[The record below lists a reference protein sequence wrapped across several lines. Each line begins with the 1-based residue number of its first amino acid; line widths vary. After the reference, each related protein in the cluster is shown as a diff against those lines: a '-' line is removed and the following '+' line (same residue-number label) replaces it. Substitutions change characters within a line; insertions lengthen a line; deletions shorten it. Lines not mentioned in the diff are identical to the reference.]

1 MDKNFN
7 FFRSV
12 QHSHPEFIFVAKVYF
27 CVDRELIK
35 IQTFGPR
42 SDIIVVVIVII
53 LVNDS

>member
-7 FFRSV
+7 FFRSF
-12 QHSHPEFIFVAKVYF
+12 QHSHTEFIFVAKVYF
-27 CVDRELIK
+27 CIDGELIK
-35 IQTFGPR
+35 IRTFGPR

>member
-1 MDKNFN
+1 MDNNFN
-7 FFRSV
+7 FFSIC
-12 QHSHPEFIFVAKVYF
+12 SHTEFIFVAKVYF